1 VNKTI
6 LNHCLLGSCS
16 TLVEPLETL
25 PEGLEI
31 VPISK
36 ALIHQHVAFTS
47 TLVLLESYQTLRN
60 DAKVCRINIFNL
72 KLRLIAHRQPTTYRY
87 GHNGYRARPSAI
99 PTHEWLEATTI
110 RGLRTGEQAPAR
122 KSR

>member
-36 ALIHQHVAFTS
+36 ALIHQHVAFTP
-47 TLVLLESYQTLRN
+47 TRALLALYKTLRN
-60 DAKVCRINIFNL
+60 DAKGCRINTFNL
-72 KLRLIAHRQPTTYRY
+72 KLRLI
-87 GHNGYRARPSAI
+87 
-99 PTHEWLEATTI
+99 TH
-110 RGLRTGEQAPAR
+110 
-122 KSR
+122 